1 MKSMSVLWEKITRR
15 KQIRRCSWLCCSLA
29 INAKIEIKCEHHT
42 ARLTKRVDPNQ
53 DNILTLKC
61 QDPDGILRDEFGK
74 EFDPNA
80 TLPTWR
86 DCETVCRDIN
96 IPKDKGYMPL
106 HHTETLAGK
115 IIWAIFL

>member
-1 MKSMSVLWEKITRR
+1 M
-15 KQIRRCSWLCCSLA
+15 CCSLA

-53 DNILTLKC
+53 DNILTLEC
-61 QDPDGILRDEFGK
+61 QDPDGLLRDEFGK

-96 IPKDKGYMPL
+96 IPNDKGYMPL

-115 IIWAIFL
+115 IIWAIFQCAYS